1 MKRRGFFLNS
11 AAIILLIPLLLLLAT
26 YEDVSSQIITAQSER
41 SQIERTYDV
50 VSFLNSEFQKALEIS
65 GKRAVV
71 AAVDYVATTG
81 NFINPSYKANK
92 TIADLMLNGNSESI
106 TNYDPGRIMQD
117 QTLRVWFSNLG
128 SLLLKQGYDLSGDI
142 SKADITVAPLDA
154 FTLVIKARI
163 PQVTVKD
170 LSGKVVYSGP
180 IPSSGGYIYSTVDL
194 RDLEDPMFS
203 AFTGG
208 RYQRSIKACPMSYP
222 QLGQLPIS
230 YANGSGVSSMG
241 YIVGNFRR
249 TPAYPS
255 DLEYLGYNET
265 HVWDQN
271 GNYLTNFTINGIQAK
286 TTDFIGFDGDLGV
299 LVFPGIQ
306 DGSGSGGAGSNWCS
320 PLEYRINLTIQ
331 NQAGIDLNDYQ
342 IPILVGTEKG
352 FTVQI
357 LDIIFQNTS
366 NTYSNTRDKYR
377 TNASIAI
384 YDSNCNPVPFWIEY
398 WDPANKKALI
408 WIRDT
413 VPRDNQKTYSLY
425 FGSGTPTK
433 GNGNDVFIFFDDFE
447 DGVWSD
453 KWVQVDEAPTENG
466 GYLYIN
472 GGRDS
477 VAVRSKNEINY
488 DGSFA
493 IRFRMAPSN
502 NNKDWDSGVG
512 FQDSTSGRLWP
523 MYFTDDVKDRNEG
536 LVIHEGEWWQ
546 RTTANSK
553 RTGTDFHLYEARLRD
568 SGSWYDQNTKRYS
581 ANFVDITDG
590 RANYDSSYNNQRLL
604 DPPAL
609 KYLYIVNDNDGSG
622 NQGIYDYIL
631 VRKYPS
637 SGDAL
642 NDPNFNGITL
652 YWRTTDL
659 SRVIERRPSSSP
671 PGQAQNS
678 LGKAYDIQTF
688 VDCLIDQ
695 RYIATESGWSFFER
709 LEGSNGNHNSYVNL
723 AHSIQDEMKYKYGD
737 KYYPIGLVSF
747 MIPHALYDG
756 KLLNLMKTLGLAST
770 NVSSADYYFLTY
782 YFKRGPKVEGYRVWG
797 ISQGV
802 LSTGDLSNVPF
813 FIDPGTAKEVLGT
826 IGACDLL
833 YGYRC
838 S

>member
-92 TIADLMLNGNSESI
+92 TIADLMLNGSSRSI
-106 TNYDPGRIMQD
+106 SNYDPGRIMQD

-128 SLLLKQGYDLSGDI
+128 SLLLKQGYNLSGDI

-180 IPSSGGYIYSTVDL
+180 IPSGGGYIYSTVDL
-194 RDLEDPMFS
+194 RGLEDPMFS

-230 YANGSGVSSMG
+230 YANGSGVSSKE
-241 YIVGNFRR
+241 YIVGNLRR
-249 TPAYPS
+249 IPASPS
-255 DLEYLGYNET
+255 DLGYNET
-265 HVWDQN
+265 YVWDQN
-271 GNYLTNFTINGIQAK
+271 GNYLTNFTIGGVPA
-286 TTDFIGFDGDLGV
+286 TTESFIRADGDRGL
-299 LVFPGIQ
+299 LVF
-306 DGSGSGGAGSNWCS
+306 
-320 PLEYRINLTIQ
+320 
-331 NQAGIDLNDYQ
+331 
-342 IPILVGTEKG
+342 
-352 FTVQI
+352 
-357 LDIIFQNTS
+357 
-366 NTYSNTRDKYR
+366 
-377 TNASIAI
+377 
-384 YDSNCNPVPFWIEY
+384 
-398 WDPANKKALI
+398 
-408 WIRDT
+408 
-413 VPRDNQKTYSLY
+413 
-425 FGSGTPTK
+425 SGTKT
-433 GNGNDVFIFFDDFE
+433 
-447 DGVWSD
+447 
-453 KWVQVDEAPTENG
+453 
-466 GYLYIN
+466 
-472 GGRDS
+472 
-477 VAVRSKNEINY
+477 
-488 DGSFA
+488 
-493 IRFRMAPSN
+493 
-502 NNKDWDSGVG
+502 
-512 FQDSTSGRLWP
+512 
-523 MYFTDDVKDRNEG
+523 
-536 LVIHEGEWWQ
+536 
-546 RTTANSK
+546 
-553 RTGTDFHLYEARLRD
+553 
-568 SGSWYDQNTKRYS
+568 
-581 ANFVDITDG
+581 G
-590 RANYDSSYNNQRLL
+590 RAYDLQLFL
-604 DPPAL
+604 
-609 KYLYIVNDNDGSG
+609 
-622 NQGIYDYIL
+622 
-631 VRKYPS
+631 
-637 SGDAL
+637 
-642 NDPNFNGITL
+642 
-652 YWRTTDL
+652 
-659 SRVIERRPSSSP
+659 
-671 PGQAQNS
+671 
-678 LGKAYDIQTF
+678 
-688 VDCLIDQ
+688 DCLLDQ

-723 AHSIQDEMKYKYGD
+723 AHSIQDEMKYKYGN

-747 MIPHALYDG
+747 MIPHAVYDG

-797 ISQGV
+797 ISQGG

-813 FIDPGTAKEVLGT
+813 FIDLGTAREVLGT